1 MNGFLKKRF
10 LISYFSIFLLS
21 GLISLQAQMSTDLK
35 DFIWNRDFKELLD
48 LYADEKIILTDEG
61 DYTKRIA
68 ARPYHE
74 KEGMRI
80 QLFAGSDSINALKVA
95 SDITALN
102 LDSVYVLKENDLY
115 KVQLGNFTE
124 RIEAEKMLN
133 RLYFVGIT
141 NAWIVKGT
149 IHEPKKEQEKLIA
162 ASVSDSDETN
172 LMVYAIQVFVTRS
185 HDKAQLLSNRLS
197 QTLKESIR
205 IIKQGEY
212 WKILVGSYT
221 SEEIARK
228 KLNEIR
234 EAGFPDA
241 WLSQVAE

>member
-1 MNGFLKKRF
+1 MSGLFKKRF
-10 LISYFSIFLLS
+10 PINYFVIFLLYS
-21 GLISLQAQMSTDLK
+21 LTSLQAQMSSDLK
-35 DFIWNRDFKELLD
+35 DFIWNRDFKELID
-48 LYADEKIILTDEG
+48 LYADEKIILADEG
-61 DYTKRIA
+61 DIAKRIT
-68 ARPYHE
+68 ARPYQE

-80 QLFAGSDSINALKVA
+80 QLFAGSDSINALKLA
-95 SDITALN
+95 REITNLK
-102 LDSVYVLKENDLY
+102 LDSVYVLQEKGLY

-133 RLYFVGIT
+133 RLYLVGIT
-141 NAWIVKGT
+141 NAWITTGT
-149 IHEPKKEQEKLIA
+149 IHLPKGEQDKFTA
-162 ASVSDSDETN
+162 VSVSDSAETY
-172 LMVYAIQVFVTRS
+172 LMAYAIQVFVTRS
-185 HDKAQLLSNRLS
+185 YDKAQLLSHQLS
-197 QTLKESIR
+197 QTLKENIR

-212 WKILVGSYT
+212 WKILVGSYK